1 MKKILLLIF
10 SCFLIFGCF
19 DQNGDVKKESLEKEN
34 IKIQK
39 NNITMAEYKIK
50 RDNGSLD
57 AIVNEVLTNRGIT
70 KEYLKN
76 LIDENDKKIDI
87 IKDDF
92 NKENKITPI
101 NEKKSD
107 KIKIELYE
115 TILDDEALIS
125 DYSLRGNITFT
136 CVNNRY
142 FSFDKIIVLTDKNR
156 YEIKGDFFSQ
166 DSDFENG
173 KSYQNVKYIID
184 LDKLDLIMDMANS
197 ENIKIRF
204 TKNDNN
210 LDFKLKQDEIERIRT
225 MYEYI
230 YVSNIFS
237 RIFKKIEESLL

>member
-1 MKKILLLIF
+1 MKKFLLLIF

-19 DQNGDVKKESLEKEN
+19 EQNGDVKKESLEKEN

-166 DSDFENG
+166 DSDFENS